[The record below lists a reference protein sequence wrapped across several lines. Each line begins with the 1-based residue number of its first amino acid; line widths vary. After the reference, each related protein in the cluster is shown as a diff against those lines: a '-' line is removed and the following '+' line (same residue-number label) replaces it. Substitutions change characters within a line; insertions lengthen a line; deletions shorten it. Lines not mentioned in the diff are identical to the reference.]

1 VGLCAR
7 VGGWVGVRVCA
18 RAGGGVRVTL
28 GIHHAMHLH
37 RIVICSLSG
46 SKNFSTLSHKWQF
59 FLKTVIDHKMSVFI
73 FSTTFVQ
80 NMLILRRKEQDDQKF
95 ILVFL

>member
-1 VGLCAR
+1 
-7 VGGWVGVRVCA
+7 VRVRA
-18 RAGGGVRVTL
+18 RAGAGVRACGRGRARVCVTL

-37 RIVICSLSG
+37 RIVICSLSD
-46 SKNFSTLSHKWQF
+46 SKYFSTLSHKWQI
-59 FLKTVIDHKMSVFI
+59 FLKPIIDHKMSVFI

-95 ILVFL
+95 ILAF